1 MTAPTR
7 PSGNLLADLPNAAG
21 GEVLEILLARD
32 GLRIE
37 RIVSHDPATAAG
49 EWYDQDDDEWVVVLQ
64 GAARI
69 EIEGEAAPRS
79 LTPGD
84 FVYLPAHCRHRVT
97 WTTLDTPTVWL
108 AVHAAPEPPAP
119 TPSS

>member
-32 GLRIE
+32 GRRIE

-69 EIEGEAAPRS
+69 EIEGEAAPPFPY
-79 LTPGD
+79 PG
-84 FVYLPAHCRHRVT
+84 
-97 WTTLDTPTVWL
+97 
-108 AVHAAPEPPAP
+108 
-119 TPSS
+119 